1 MSLPRFYLPT
11 LSRHSEEAKL
21 PVEEAQHLTRVLRLQ
36 PGNNVQLFDGRG
48 HEREATIKHATGKKV
63 TVSLGKSV
71 CETKE
76 STITINLGIALLAG
90 RKFDTVVRDA
100 TMLGASVITPLITL
114 RSRGFKIRKDSNRL
128 TERWHDIAVASTK
141 QCGRSYLPVI
151 SPPFQF
157 SQYLETQ
164 SIHTEQKLLLVEP
177 SRHTPEHRFTPLQE
191 LAATT
196 RPQTASI
203 AIGPEGGWT
212 DEEIRLAETGGYVP
226 VTLGMNTLRA
236 EAVPTIA
243 LSVFRFMWS
252 DL

>member
-1 MSLPRFYLPT
+1 MG
-11 LSRHSEEAKL
+11 SEMC
-21 PVEEAQHLTRVLRLQ
+21 
-36 PGNNVQLFDGRG
+36 
-48 HEREATIKHATGKKV
+48 I
-63 TVSLGKSV
+63 
-71 CETKE
+71 
-76 STITINLGIALLAG
+76 
-90 RKFDTVVRDA
+90 RD
-100 TMLGASVITPLITL
+100 SI
-114 RSRGFKIRKDSNRL
+114 S
-128 TERWHDIAVASTK
+128 VASTK
-141 QCGRSYLPVI
+141 QCGRSHLPII

-164 SIHTEQKLLLVEP
+164 SIHAEQKLLLVEP
-177 SRHTPEHRFTPLQE
+177 SRHTPGHKFTPLQE
-191 LAATT
+191 LTATT

-212 DEEIRLAETGGYVP
+212 DEEIRLAKTGGYVP